1 MLGDFGISKNFP
13 IHEDIKLQFRTEMF
27 NVFNHPTWNSP
38 DTALESP
45 NFGKITSKGHTPRVF
60 QFALRLTF

>member
-1 MLGDFGISKNFP
+1 
-13 IHEDIKLQFRTEMF
+13 
-27 NVFNHPTWNSP
+27 
-38 DTALESP
+38 LESP